1 MALYD
6 DISDDSVKV
15 DVDKLPSYFYTI
27 QYDEN
32 ILVPD
37 YVFTDFKKFYDIF
50 YILISDEQNEQNVL
64 PGRLPIKDGFLKT
77 KIPFLKT
84 LLNCE
89 QESVEYHQKLFEG
102 AYKPSDTLIKEGL
115 AEVENKLFEDFEN

>member
-1 MALYD
+1 MDLYD

-15 DVDKLPSYFYTI
+15 DIDKLPVYFYTI
-27 QYDEN
+27 QNDQD

-50 YILISDEQNEQNVL
+50 YILISNEENDKKVL
-64 PGRLPIKDGFLKT
+64 PGRLPIKDGFLRS

-89 QESVEYHQKLFEG
+89 QESIEYHQKLFEG
-102 AYKPSDTLIKEGL
+102 SYKPSDTLIKEGL
-115 AEVENKLFEDFEN
+115 SEVENKLFEDF